1 MAIRRLGCVFVAVL
15 AIAACKSK
23 DGGKGG
29 ASAAD
34 LDKRCEGLAK
44 ACADT
49 DKHVQMFADECKAAA
64 KTQVQ
69 KGCNDLAIA
78 LYNCSENAVCGAADK
93 VWALGDLKVLATRH
107 KKCDAEQ
114 TALDACMK

>member
-1 MAIRRLGCVFVAVL
+1 MVAVL
-15 AIAACKSK
+15 AVAACKSK
-23 DGGKGG
+23 DDGKGG
-29 ASAAD
+29 ASATD
-34 LDKRCEGLAK
+34 LDKRCEALAK

-49 DKHVQMFADECKAAA
+49 DKHVEMFRDECKAAA
-64 KTQVQ
+64 KKQVE

-78 LYNCSENAVCGAADK
+78 LYNCSQNAVCGAAEK

-107 KKCDAEQ
+107 KKCDAEL